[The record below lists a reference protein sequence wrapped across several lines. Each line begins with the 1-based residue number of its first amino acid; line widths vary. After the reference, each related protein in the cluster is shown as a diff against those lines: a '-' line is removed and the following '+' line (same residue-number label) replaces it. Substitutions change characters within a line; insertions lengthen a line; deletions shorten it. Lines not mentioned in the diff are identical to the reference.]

1 MLDYT
6 PQEFLCQNTTK
17 RQKIVEK
24 VIDLL
29 YFVYYNAFMEI
40 YFIKNSLFLDKK
52 FFYTEEK
59 MYYF

>member
-6 PQEFLCQNTTK
+6 PHNFLCQNTTK

-29 YFVYYNAFMEI
+29 CFVYYNAFMEI
-40 YFIKNSLFLDKK
+40 YFIKNSLIF
-52 FFYTEEK
+52 
-59 MYYF
+59 

>member
-1 MLDYT
+1 MLNYT

-29 YFVYYNAFMEI
+29 KIVYYNALVEI
-40 YFIKNSLFLDKK
+40 YFIKKSSIF
-52 FFYTEEK
+52 
-59 MYYF
+59 